1 MSQQEEEMWYPKLPD
16 GYPGQ
21 QPQYEMYHQQSQPQQ
36 PGYQQQG
43 WPYHAPPSQ
52 PNHSWQPG
60 YPGQQQHGY
69 PGQQPGHPGQQH
81 GYPEHT
87 GYPGQHGYPGQPGFP
102 GFPGYPPQP
111 NYPGHHG
118 NQHSYPGGHH
128 GDQHGYPGQHGGQRP
143 EQSAPTSAPPSQTPS
158 YPDSLLRAVDPG
170 GIAGCLYRYTY
181 VWTSRNKG
189 FWYYPTFVG
198 RTSIAGY
205 RWDPRHYRWEYY
217 GLDLQKIDSFRCT

>member
-1 MSQQEEEMWYPKLPD
+1 MSQQDEGMWYPKLPD

-21 QPQYEMYHQQSQPQQ
+21 QYDAHHQQSHPQHGQQHQGWPGGYPGYPPPNQQNPQWPPSYPGHQQGYPPQHQ
-36 PGYQQQG
+36 PGY
-43 WPYHAPPSQ
+43 PS
-52 PNHSWQPG
+52 QPG
-60 YPGQQQHGY
+60 YPGYPQQPTY
-69 PGQQPGHPGQQH
+69 PGHSGYPGHPGQH
-81 GYPEHT
+81 
-87 GYPGQHGYPGQPGFP
+87 GQHGHHQEHHHHGQPG
-102 GFPGYPPQP
+102 GQPQ
-111 NYPGHHG
+111 
-118 NQHSYPGGHH
+118 
-128 GDQHGYPGQHGGQRP
+128 
-143 EQSAPTSAPPSQTPS
+143 QSAPTSAPPSQIPS
-158 YPDSLLRAVDPG
+158 YPDAQLRAVDPG